1 MNREQAINHCK
12 NEISNLRRLVRQV
25 QNSSHFAALL
35 KRERALLARLEST
48 KDDAEYQRLYER

>member
-1 MNREQAINHCK
+1 
-12 NEISNLRRLVRQV
+12 
-25 QNSSHFAALL
+25 LL

>member
-12 NEISNLRRLVRQV
+12 NEISSLRRLVRQSR
-25 QNSSHFAALL
+25 NPSHYAALL